1 MRSNH
6 KSLVLMAILILLQLC
21 RLFKAE
27 AFDSFPGE
35 INADDIN
42 VRVDSTITAEVIS
55 KVNKNEKVIV
65 ISEGYNWYKIKL
77 PRNSPA
83 FVKKD
88 LLVNIDAKT
97 AKVLKD
103 KINVRLRPTESS
115 PIVGRIDDKDE
126 TINIIENSGEWYKI
140 APVNNSFGWIHKK
153 FVNKVIEPVIPPP
166 VEEESV
172 QQSAKDV
179 IVQQSAEEGDS
190 ALAVKISGDK
200 LETDA
205 QVIVEGIIE
214 PYGKFWK
221 RKATHK
227 LVTSD
232 NKVFLLKGSKEQLK
246 TFTRQKVRI
255 TGKLITDE
263 KQKYPVIEILNMENL
278 TPALQS

>member
-6 KSLVLMAILILLQLC
+6 KNPVLMLLAVVILLQLC
-21 RLFKAE
+21 WLFKAE
-27 AFDSFPGE
+27 AFDSFSGE
-35 INADDIN
+35 INADAIN
-42 VRVDSTITAEVIS
+42 VRVDSTITAEIIS
-55 KVNKNEKVIV
+55 KVNKNDKVIV
-65 ISEGYNWYKIKL
+65 VFEGYDWYKIKL
-77 PRNSPA
+77 PKNSPA

-97 AKVLKD
+97 AKALKD

-126 TINIIENSGEWYKI
+126 TIHIIEDSGEWYKI

-153 FVNKVIEPVIPPP
+153 FVDKVIKPVIPPP
-166 VEEESV
+166 VQE
-172 QQSAKDV
+172 QSAKDV
-179 IVQQSAEEGDS
+179 IVQQSAEQGS
-190 ALAVKISGDK
+190 PAQAVEISGDK
-200 LETDA
+200 LKTDVP
-205 QVIVEGIIE
+205 VIVEGIIE

-232 NKVFLLKGSKEQLK
+232 NKVFLLKGSKDQLK
-246 TFTRQKVRI
+246 AFTRQKVRI
-255 TGKLITDE
+255 TGKLIADE

-278 TPALQS
+278 TPALQP